1 MSNIYLY
8 TDDIE
13 LGTKLTARLIHLDRS
28 IKFLDSLS
36 TLADENSLVLI
47 DLDTYEAT
55 PDAIQ
60 ALKLKYPDLRLI
72 GFMTQIHKKLR
83 DDYRQSGC
91 EMVYLR
97 SALIN
102 NPGSILLEDERKNS
116 N

>member
-8 TDDIE
+8 TNDVE
-13 LGTKLTARLIHLDRS
+13 LGTKLTDRLLQLDHS
-28 IKFLDSLS
+28 IKFLDSLAA
-36 TLADENSLVLI
+36 LADENSLVLV
-47 DLDTYEAT
+47 DLDDSEVN

-72 GFMTQIHKKLR
+72 GFMTQIQKQLR

-91 EMVYLR
+91 DMVYLR

-102 NPGSILLEDERKNS
+102 NPESILLEDDRK
-116 N
+116 

>member
-8 TDDIE
+8 TNDVE
-13 LGTKLTARLIHLDRS
+13 LGTKFTDRLLQLDHS
-28 IKFLDSLS
+28 TKFLDSLAA
-36 TLADENSLVLI
+36 LADENSLVVV
-47 DLDTYEAT
+47 DLDDSEVT
-55 PDAIQ
+55 PGTIQ

-72 GFMTQIHKKLR
+72 GFMTKIQNKLR

-102 NPGSILLEDERKNS
+102 NPDSILLEDDPK
-116 N
+116 

>member
-13 LGTKLTARLIHLDRS
+13 LGTKLTARLMHLDRS

-72 GFMTQIHKKLR
+72 GFMTQIHKNLR

-102 NPGSILLEDERKNS
+102 NPDSILLEDDRK
-116 N
+116 